1 MNFMKKSLFL
11 ISVLFV
17 VVAAFA
23 QTGKKPTV
31 KKDKA
36 PTQKEMADMM
46 KEAQL
51 EIDNMDPETK
61 QMMDSMG
68 IKMPDFNQT
77 KKKVAD
83 ISDKQLAEAWE
94 DENLVVPKRD
104 ATRIASIPK
113 KITSDRLPAF
123 LIALRKEVTTLLDA
137 DAATAGDKI
146 YSYLMEKSV
155 KKEDIGNVAAYL
167 WTLGKSQLA
176 IHLVSRVSV
185 EAPTINNLSNY
196 ASMLSMLGAG
206 HLAIPILDN
215 INKQIPKNAIILN
228 NLGQAWFGLGE
239 IARAEKYLDSAIA
252 IFPFHPQAN
261 LTKAAICE
269 SKGNKTQA
277 IEALKKSIKHTYSKE
292 KEDKLRKLGYKLT
305 KENVSIPF
313 KPVADPLG
321 LGRFRQP
328 DYPKSVSELI
338 GLLPQW
344 EAFDNDCNQKMATLQ
359 NELTEAGIKYEK
371 NLKAVMTKSMQAINS
386 GGTIPASA
394 LLPLYATKASLVL
407 EEVVSHNEVKM
418 EKLGEKFNVLGTEL
432 DQLRKTRKKAAP
444 EAPCEAHI
452 SAENDFLNKYNEL
465 KQAYNKEAL
474 QVFKLLYNDMAYWS
488 QYTSTDKD
496 QYEIIQLGFMIDWI
510 KKLKEYRPLLTARG
524 YEFMGSECVEKK
536 DSKPFKLAEWD
547 FSANC
552 QYKAEI
558 NYVLVKQQ
566 INCAT
571 TITTWDAS
579 FLSGLKYT
587 TTDVGNE
594 YLRSTLI
601 VSPKVGIDG
610 NFGPVKAGA
619 SVKADI
625 TLNMDKDGV
634 TDWKTV
640 IKAGTELGIG
650 TSVGPIKAEATIGSG
665 IEIEI
670 DPTGVTDV
678 NIVSTAKAEVGLEAP
693 KSPGD
698 KAIDEQINQGVDYVN
713 KGLGKLDTKV
723 EIGVE
728 SRSSIM
734 SGHGSLTGMG
744 ILSGAKM
751 SQW

>member
-1 MNFMKKSLFL
+1 MKKYF
-11 ISVLFV
+11 IV
-17 VVAAFA
+17 VVMLLAAIIVVA
-23 QTGKKPTV
+23 QAKAKQ
-31 KKDKA
+31 KEKDKA

-46 KEAQL
+46 KEMQEAMD
-51 EIDNMDPETK
+51 EISPDDK
-61 QMMDSMG
+61 KVMDSMG

-77 KKKVAD
+77 KKKVAG

-94 DENLVVPKRD
+94 DENRVVPKRD

-123 LIALRKEVTTLLDA
+123 LTALRKEVTPLLDA
-137 DAATAGDKI
+137 DAAAAADKL
-146 YSYLMEKSV
+146 YSYLQEKSV
-155 KKEDIGNVAAYL
+155 KKEDMGNVAAYL
-167 WTLGKSQLA
+167 WTLGKAQLA
-176 IHLVSRVSV
+176 IHLVSRVCV

-196 ASMLSMLGAG
+196 ASMLSMLGAE
-206 HLAIPILDN
+206 HLVIPVLEN

-261 LTKAAICE
+261 FTKAAILE

-313 KPVADPLG
+313 KPSADPLG
-321 LGRFRQP
+321 LGSFRQP
-328 DYPKSVSELI
+328 DYPKSVSELKV
-338 GLLPQW
+338 LLPQW
-344 EAFDNDCNQKMATLQ
+344 EAFDKDCDKKIASLQK
-359 NELTEAGIKYEK
+359 ELAEAGVKYEK
-371 NLKAVMTKSMQAINS
+371 NLKATMAKSMQAINS
-386 GGTIPASA
+386 GGSIPASA
-394 LLPLYATKASLVL
+394 LMPYYATKATLVL

-418 EKLGEKFNVLGTEL
+418 KNLGEKFIALGTEL
-432 DQLRKTRKKAAP
+432 DQLQKTRKRAAP
-444 EAPCEAHI
+444 EAPCEDHI
-452 SAENDFLNKYNEL
+452 NAQNDFLNKYNEL
-465 KQAYNKEAL
+465 KQAYNNEFL
-474 QVFKLLYNDMAYWS
+474 QVFKHFSNDMAYWS
-488 QYTSTDKD
+488 QYSSTDKD
-496 QYEIIQLGFMIDWI
+496 QYEIIKLGFMIGWLQ
-510 KKLKEYRPLLTARG
+510 KLKEYRPLLTAGG
-524 YEFMGSECVEKK
+524 YEYVASCVEKK
-536 DSKPFKLAEWD
+536 DSKPFKLADWD
-547 FSANC
+547 FSGNC
-552 QYKAEI
+552 KYKAEI
-558 NYVLVKQQ
+558 NYILVKQQ

-571 TITTWDAS
+571 TTTTWDAS

-625 TLNMDKDGV
+625 TINMDKDGV

-640 IKAGTELGIG
+640 IKAGTELGVGRSI
-650 TSVGPIKAEATIGSG
+650 GPIKAEATIGSG

-678 NIVSTAKAEVGLEAP
+678 NIVSTAKAEVGIEAP
-693 KSPGD
+693 KSAGD
-698 KAIDEQINQGVDYVN
+698 KAIDEQINQGVDIVN
-713 KGLGKLDTKV
+713 KGVGKLNTKV

-728 SRSSIM
+728 SRSSLM
-734 SGHGSLTGMG
+734 SGHVSVSGTG
-744 ILSGAKM
+744 ILSGVKM